1 MHTLF
6 ISDLHLSAERPEK
19 LELFRRLLR
28 GRARQADSL
37 YILGDLFE
45 AWAGDDD
52 NTSPHPEIT
61 SELAAYT
68 ADGGNLF
75 IMRGNRDF
83 LLGPAF
89 INATGATAINDPLL
103 VDLYGSKI
111 LLMHGDTLCSKDTR
125 YQVYRR
131 LVNNPPIIKLFLSI
145 PYSLREKIWH
155 GVRRAARKTSAR
167 RPPAIVDVYQPTV
180 EQVMRAQG
188 VLTLIHGHT
197 HKPGKHEFELDGK
210 TARRYVL
217 GDWYVDD
224 SVLVAEKNSFRL
236 MGVEEYL
243 HSAEE

>member
-52 NTSPHPEIT
+52 NTPPHPEIT
-61 SELAAYT
+61 SELATYT
-68 ADGGNLF
+68 ADGGKLF

-83 LLGPAF
+83 LMGPAF
-89 INATGATAINDPLL
+89 INATGATAINDPLQ
-103 VDLYGSKI
+103 VSLYGTRT

-131 LVNNPPIIKLFLSI
+131 LVNNPPMIKLFLSI
-145 PYSLREKIWH
+145 PYPLREKIWH
-155 GVRRAARKTSAR
+155 GLRGAARKSSAR
-167 RPPAIVDVYQPTV
+167 KPPAIVDVYQPTV
-180 EQVMRAQG
+180 EQTMREQG

-197 HKPGKHEFELDGK
+197 HKPGKHEFNLDGK

-217 GDWYVDD
+217 GDWYVED
-224 SVLVAEKNSFRL
+224 SVLMVNKDTIRL
-236 MGVEEYL
+236 MRVNEYL
-243 HSAEE
+243 DGEW